1 MSDRPISDRPV
12 NDVASYKTILR
23 DILDRRPSGTRQRLA
38 HALGTNRSFV
48 TQITNPAY
56 PVPIPSQHIP
66 VLFEICHPSPV
77 ERAAFL
83 ETYARAHPGRL
94 EATSPRRATRPLTV
108 TVPDL
113 GDDARNAVLDALVTE
128 MAARLACFAEDIGGH
143 RPRQQGQ
150 RQEGEEDQ

>member
-1 MSDRPISDRPV
+1 MSEVPV
-12 NDVASYKTILR
+12 SDVAAYKVILR
-23 DILDRRPSGTRQRLA
+23 DVLDRRPSGTRQRLA

-66 VLFEICHPSPV
+66 VLFEICHPSPA

-83 ETYARAHPGRL
+83 EVYARAHPGRL
-94 EATSPRRATRPLTV
+94 DAASPGRVTRTLTL

-113 GDDARNAVLDALVTE
+113 GDEVRNAAFDALVAET
-128 MAARLACFAEDIGGH
+128 AARLACFTEDIAGH
-143 RPRQQGQ
+143 RPRQQ
-150 RQEGEEDQ
+150 EGEEEP